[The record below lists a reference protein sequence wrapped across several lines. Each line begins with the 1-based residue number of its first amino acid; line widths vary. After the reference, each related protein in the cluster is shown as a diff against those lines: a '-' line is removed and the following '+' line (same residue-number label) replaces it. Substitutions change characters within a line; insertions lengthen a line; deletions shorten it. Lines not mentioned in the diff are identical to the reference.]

1 MTNTAAVK
9 HGTPQKHEVIFSSV
23 IPGSTYNFNFESLPD
38 TYKKDIQKAVEILK
52 NEGCKKIYLF
62 GSLVTGEN
70 HDNSD
75 IDIGIE
81 GLPPNKFFSVYG
93 KLGIH
98 MNNAIDLVD
107 FDFSKDFFEIVKKHK
122 EIIEIG

>member
-1 MTNTAAVK
+1 MADYAVLT

-23 IPGSTYNFNFESLPD
+23 IPSRTYNFILESLPD

-62 GSLVTGEN
+62 GSLVTGKN

-81 GLPPNKFFSVYG
+81 GLPPDKFFNVYG
-93 KLGIH
+93 KLGIC